1 MRTLGKWNKQAAL
14 LNSGLKWSTTM
25 FLQAHVIRT
34 ISLALLLSVLA
45 GCSSL
50 VVSDYKEPVV
60 RLTRVEVVKAK
71 LVQQDFKLHFRVD
84 NPNSGS
90 MLVRSLRYKVMLG
103 DVMLA
108 DGESTDWFVV
118 DGEGHKN
125 FVVPIRTNLW
135 QHMKYI
141 ARLLKKPDQAIHY
154 SLEGKLKTG
163 FLFRHNVR
171 IGRDG
176 EIIPGDFIPE

>member
-1 MRTLGKWNKQAAL
+1 
-14 LNSGLKWSTTM
+14 M
-25 FLQAHVIRT
+25 FSQAHMIKT

-50 VVSDYKEPVV
+50 MVSDYQEPAV
-60 RLTRVEVVKAK
+60 RLLRVEVVKAR
-71 LVQQDFKLHFRVD
+71 LMQQDFKLHFRVD
-84 NPNSGS
+84 NPNGGS
-90 MLVRSLRYKVMLG
+90 LLVRSLRYKIMLG
-103 DVMLA
+103 EVMLA

-118 DGEGHKN
+118 DGQGHKN

-141 ARLLKKPDQAIHY
+141 AKQLKNSDQPLQY
-154 SLEGKLKTG
+154 RLEGKLKTG